1 MKVVGCENRRID
13 IWFLKRRTHGGRG
26 VKSRAKEATINNQS
40 LNYKNQKENIH
51 KHADIQSLS
60 TKIDNTLD

>member
-26 VKSRAKEATINNQS
+26 VKSRAKEATINN
-40 LNYKNQKENIH
+40 
-51 KHADIQSLS
+51 
-60 TKIDNTLD
+60 